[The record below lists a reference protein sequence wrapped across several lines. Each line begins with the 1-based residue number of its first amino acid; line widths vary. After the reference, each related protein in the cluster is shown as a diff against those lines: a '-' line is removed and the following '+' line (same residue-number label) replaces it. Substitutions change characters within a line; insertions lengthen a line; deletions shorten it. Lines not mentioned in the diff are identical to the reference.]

1 MKLAKLMILIISV
14 LTIAFGAFAQGP
26 AAPRPTHIGVVD
38 SQRALLTSAEG
49 KKAASQIQ
57 SNDLKLKTDLAKID
71 DEIRNL
77 QTKMN
82 TQRLTMT
89 EEAMLQAQADLDRK
103 TTQRKRSEE
112 DAGQA
117 SQRFTAG
124 LLQKI
129 RDEMLVILNALA
141 KEKAFDLVLDA
152 ANGGVAFVNPEIDVT
167 GELIKRYDASKAV
180 PVKK

>member
-1 MKLAKLMILIISV
+1 MKLSKLMILIISV
-14 LTIAFGAFAQGP
+14 LAIASGVFAQGP
-26 AAPRPTHIGVVD
+26 AAPRPTHIGVVN
-38 SQRALLTSAEG
+38 SQQALLTSAEG
-49 KKAASQIQ
+49 KKAATQIQ
-57 SNDLKLKTDLAKID
+57 NNDMKLKTDLAKID
-71 DEIRNL
+71 TEIQAL
-77 QTKMN
+77 QTKIS

-89 EEAMLQAQADLDRK
+89 EEAMLQAQSDLDRK

-152 ANGGVAFVNPEIDVT
+152 ANGGVAYINPEIDIT
-167 GELIKRYDASKAV
+167 PELIKRYDASKAV